1 MGAGEPEISLYSLD
15 RESSSRR
22 PWGEAITSTGT
33 RHPDKAAPR
42 LASCRLPQ
50 RVTADLGEAALQDC
64 EQQETS
70 EAQPSLLVTG
80 SGKRGE
86 VKSMEIHPLGRLG
99 EDSLSHPL
107 GLGVDGGLLRATGTH
122 PMRGRVPSQKLHR
135 RMEGCRGR

>member
-70 EAQPSLLVTG
+70 EEDQEDQNVGNIWNQMKKCNMRML
-80 SGKRGE
+80 K
-86 VKSMEIHPLGRLG
+86 VKK
-99 EDSLSHPL
+99 
-107 GLGVDGGLLRATGTH
+107 GGI
-122 PMRGRVPSQKLHR
+122 
-135 RMEGCRGR
+135 